1 MKAKRIFFI
10 VLVIFV
16 ILGLI
21 GFGIVSFV
29 KYETT
34 HVNPYFWNL
43 SREQKEMICHSSSV
57 DLVKMYMDAIINK
70 NYELAS
76 ALLTDSAWRRYT
88 EPTTHDQIMLFI
100 SKSYRKEFAEQHIL
114 PLKTVK
120 KFSNLKVVDV
130 TNEQITAGG
139 TAYKLDPKVERK
151 LSINFTLEEGELN
164 KPAPPAYNLTEFVVL
179 RKSPKE
185 ACFLIDG
192 FGTSP

>member
-34 HVNPYFWNL
+34 HVNPYFWHL
-43 SREQKEMICHSSSV
+43 PREQKEMICNSSSV
-57 DLVKMYMDAIINK
+57 DIVKMYMDAIINK

-76 ALLTDSAWRRYT
+76 ALLADSAWRRYT

-100 SKSYRKEFAEQHIL
+100 YKSYRKEFAEQHIL
-114 PLKTVK
+114 PLKMVK
-120 KFSNLKVVDV
+120 KISNLKVVDV

-139 TAYKLDPKVERK
+139 TTFKLDPNVERK
-151 LSINFTLEEGELN
+151 VSINFTLEEGESN
-164 KPAPPAYNLTEFVVL
+164 IPAPPAYNLTEFVVL

-185 ACFLIDG
+185 GCFLIYG